1 MLEPKPTASLSA
13 GLLVRKGEARPATNP
28 GLVLDSVEGLTPR
41 QIRLPRSEYKPA
53 ATIEVKPAEAQGAAS
68 AHKTATKPK
77 AKAAPATRGQRRVAF
92 TFRLDPERH
101 LNLRVVAI
109 FNRTSAQK
117 ILEEALDRY
126 LEVAMAQDPTSK
138 QPLAV

>member
-1 MLEPKPTASLSA
+1 MLEPKPAASLSA
-13 GLLVRKGEARPATNP
+13 GLLVRKGEARPAMSP
-28 GLVLDSVEGLTPR
+28 GLVLEPVEGLTPR
-41 QIRLPRSEYKPA
+41 QITLPRPEHRPA
-53 ATIEVKPAEAQGAAS
+53 IIEVKPAEAQDNAPAA
-68 AHKTATKPK
+68 AR
-77 AKAAPATRGQRRVAF
+77 AKAAPAPRGQSQRRVAF

-126 LEVAMAQDPTSK
+126 LEVAMAADPTSK

>member
-1 MLEPKPTASLSA
+1 MLEPKPAASLTA
-13 GLLVRKGEARPATNP
+13 GLLVRKGEARPAMSP
-28 GLVLDSVEGLTPR
+28 GLVLEPVEGLTPR
-41 QIRLPRSEYKPA
+41 QITLPRPEHKPA
-53 ATIEVKPAEAQGAAS
+53 IIEVKPAEAQDNTPVHGAAKS
-68 AHKTATKPK
+68 
-77 AKAAPATRGQRRVAF
+77 KAAPAPRGQSQRRVAF

-126 LEVAMAQDPTSK
+126 LEVAMAQDPSSK

>member
-1 MLEPKPTASLSA
+1 MLEPKPASSLTGS
-13 GLLVRKGEARPATNP
+13 LLVRKGEARPALTP
-28 GLVLDSVEGLTPR
+28 GLVMDSEENAAPR
-41 QIRLPRSEYKPA
+41 RVITLPRPEYKP
-53 ATIEVKPAEAQGAAS
+53 ATIEVKAADSQDNAPATSPA
-68 AHKTATKPK
+68 K
-77 AKAAPATRGQRRVAF
+77 AKSTPATRGQRRIAF

-109 FNRTSAQK
+109 FRRTSAQK

-126 LEVAMAQDPTSK
+126 LEVAMAEDPSSK

>member
-1 MLEPKPTASLSA
+1 MLEPKPAASLTGS
-13 GLLVRKGEARPATNP
+13 LLVRKGEARPALAP
-28 GLVLDSVEGLTPR
+28 GLVLEPIEGVAPR
-41 QIRLPRSEYKPA
+41 RPITLPRPEHKPA
-53 ATIEVKPAEAQGAAS
+53 VIEVKAADS
-68 AHKTATKPK
+68 QENAPSSGTARS
-77 AKAAPATRGQRRVAF
+77 KAAPATRGQRRVAF

-109 FNRTSAQK
+109 FRRTSAQK

-126 LEVAMAQDPTSK
+126 LEIAMAEDPTSK

>member
-28 GLVLDSVEGLTPR
+28 GLVLDQVEGVTPR
-41 QIRLPRSEYKPA
+41 QIRLPRPEYKPA
-53 ATIEVKPAEAQGAAS
+53 ATIEVKPAEAQGAAP
-68 AHKTATKPK
+68 AKGAAKPK

>member
-1 MLEPKPTASLSA
+1 MLEPKPAASLTG
-13 GLLVRKGEARPATNP
+13 GLLVRKGEARPALTP
-28 GLVLDSVEGLTPR
+28 GLVMEDEDTAPR
-41 QIRLPRSEYKPA
+41 RVITLPRPEYKP
-53 ATIEVKPAEAQGAAS
+53 ATIEVKAAAS
-68 AHKTATKPK
+68 QDNAPASSTAK
-77 AKAAPATRGQRRVAF
+77 AKPATRGQRRIAF

-109 FNRTSAQK
+109 FRRTSAQK

-126 LEVAMAQDPTSK
+126 LEVAMAEDPSSK

>member
-1 MLEPKPTASLSA
+1 MLEPKPAASLTGS
-13 GLLVRKGEARPATNP
+13 LLVRKGEARPALRP
-28 GLVLDSVEGLTPR
+28 DLVLEPVEGVTPR
-41 QIRLPRSEYKPA
+41 KPITLPRPEYKPA
-53 ATIEVKPAEAQGAAS
+53 AVVEVKPADSSTSAAKSKPAQ
-68 AHKTATKPK
+68 
-77 AKAAPATRGQRRVAF
+77 RGQRRVSF

-109 FNRTSAQK
+109 FRRTSAQK

-126 LEVAMAQDPTSK
+126 LEIAMAEDPSSR